1 MAKKHAAKSKS
12 RRDRQV
18 QEVMETTQPMRG
30 KSARLRASEAWT
42 RNEAKPLVCKTPAQK
57 EYLAYMRSKPIT
69 GGIGPAG
76 TGKAQPLDAL
86 VHTPSG
92 WVTMGEINVGD
103 IVSTP
108 DGRQASVSAVHPQGQ
123 KDIYRIT
130 FEDGRQTEC
139 CLEHLWKVFCYE
151 WGRNDNENGWRVMD
165 TSRLLTLLDKPAYRK
180 RLYVPLSLAVE
191 RVEHVLILDPY
202 LVGIILG
209 DGCLRAEGAIS
220 LSSADEQILDNVRAT
235 LPENYELRH
244 RSNYDYSIV
253 HRDGRNGARVNPI
266 LNAFREMSL
275 TGLLSKDKFIP
286 QGYLSASI
294 GQRRALLQGLFDSDG
309 TVDIHGAVSFS
320 TTSCAMARQ
329 VQYLIRSLGGI
340 AKIAPKQT
348 YCGEVICNSYHVSVR
363 IKNPSQLFRLE
374 RKIARLPEKGQYED
388 GLKLRIKSIELVGQK
403 EAKCISIDNDD
414 HLYLTDE
421 FTVTHNTY
429 VSVKYAAQQLDERNK
444 ERIIFVRPIV
454 EVGETLGFLKGG
466 VEEKIDP
473 YLTPILDVLEEHY
486 GKSHVENMMTG
497 WHPKVLFVP
506 LQYLRGRTFKEDIV
520 ILDEAQN
527 ATCEQM
533 ETFLTRIGDG
543 AQYIIQGDLNQ
554 CDLKDRQG
562 RPIRSGLLDAI
573 EILEGM
579 DQVGIKH
586 FVEEDIVRSG
596 LCREIAIR
604 YRQRRIQQELDRIAE
619 SQKRQS

>member
-12 RRDRQV
+12 RRYRQV
-18 QEVMETTQPMRG
+18 QEVTETTQPMRG

-76 TGKAQPLDAL
+76 TGK
-86 VHTPSG
+86 
-92 WVTMGEINVGD
+92 
-103 IVSTP
+103 
-108 DGRQASVSAVHPQGQ
+108 
-123 KDIYRIT
+123 T
-130 FEDGRQTEC
+130 F
-139 CLEHLWKVFCYE
+139 L
-151 WGRNDNENGWRVMD
+151 
-165 TSRLLTLLDKPAYRK
+165 
-180 RLYVPLSLAVE
+180 
-191 RVEHVLILDPY
+191 
-202 LVGIILG
+202 
-209 DGCLRAEGAIS
+209 
-220 LSSADEQILDNVRAT
+220 
-235 LPENYELRH
+235 
-244 RSNYDYSIV
+244 
-253 HRDGRNGARVNPI
+253 
-266 LNAFREMSL
+266 
-275 TGLLSKDKFIP
+275 
-286 QGYLSASI
+286 
-294 GQRRALLQGLFDSDG
+294 
-309 TVDIHGAVSFS
+309 
-320 TTSCAMARQ
+320 
-329 VQYLIRSLGGI
+329 
-340 AKIAPKQT
+340 
-348 YCGEVICNSYHVSVR
+348 
-363 IKNPSQLFRLE
+363 
-374 RKIARLPEKGQYED
+374 
-388 GLKLRIKSIELVGQK
+388 
-403 EAKCISIDNDD
+403 
-414 HLYLTDE
+414 
-421 FTVTHNTY
+421 
-429 VSVKYAAQQLDERNK
+429 SVKYAAQQLDERNK

-454 EVGETLGFLKGG
+454 EVGETLGYLKGG
-466 VEEKIDP
+466 VEEKTGP

-497 WHPKVLFVP
+497 PHPKVLFVP